1 MSALLLLLLF
11 VLAWVV
17 LILPKQRELKRHN
30 ALVAALEVGDE
41 VMSGSG
47 IYGTIT
53 AIEGDIVYLE
63 IAPDIEI
70 KVARRAVAAK
80 VEGDGTADEA
90 ELDAEVDEELD
101 SDVPVLEAG
110 DPTRSSDL
118 DEVADPERTEADWPD
133 RPDGRP

>member
-1 MSALLLLLLF
+1 MSTLLLLLLF
-11 VLAWVV
+11 VAAWVV

-30 ALVAALEVGDE
+30 ALVASLEVGDE

-53 AIEGDIVYLE
+53 EIDGDVVLLE

-80 VEGDGTADEA
+80 VDQPVVGTDETAEELVDGDTTVA
-90 ELDAEVDEELD
+90 ELPVVD
-101 SDVPVLEAG
+101 
-110 DPTRSSDL
+110 
-118 DEVADPERTEADWPD
+118 DEVQERDGGDWPA
-133 RPDGRP
+133 DGANGRG